1 MFRRT
6 SMFRSSIRS
15 SLFILFI
22 GALFMTVPTR
32 AQNPRVDFGA
42 WVQNQ
47 LQAHSEQLFGFRH
60 PLEKSALGPFTGAN
74 NLQAIQVADGLR
86 VSLVSSSVASA
97 ADQIAFWPNDEHPT
111 HVFVCDEETS
121 TPAVQRVDLSGPPNS
136 NATTIV
142 NGLSSCD
149 PVRRTPWGTILVG
162 EEAGNTGGL
171 YEIIDPLSI
180 NSPINVSDRAV
191 GTTSDPL
198 HLVKRKAVGSLAFE
212 SFAIEEDGTVIFGDE
227 LAPSGGAAGGG
238 IYKFVPAIPFTG
250 GGPITVPAQSPLV
263 SGTVYGLRVAAS
275 KSSNWGQGAETGV
288 GSWILVNLAGI
299 VPGTPPMP
307 VVDTNGNII

>member
-1 MFRRT
+1 
-6 SMFRSSIRS
+6 MFRSWMRS
-15 SLFILFI
+15 GVLILLVAAGLMTARA
-22 GALFMTVPTR
+22 GAK
-32 AQNPRVDFGA
+32 NPNIDFGSF
-42 WVQNQ
+42 VQQQ
-47 LQAHSEQLFGFRH
+47 LRDHSEELFGFRH
-60 PLEKSALGPFTGAN
+60 PLSKSALGPYTGTDN
-74 NLQAIQVADGLR
+74 TQAIQVADGLH

-97 ADQIAFWPNDEHPT
+97 ADQIAFWPNNDHPT

-121 TPAVQRVDLSGPPNS
+121 TPAVQRVNLSGPPSS

-142 NGLSSCD
+142 TGLSSCD